1 MREEPGAESSARMWS
16 KLDISLGHWE
26 LWCMTCAQSW
36 SPVLV
41 SHWPRAALR
50 VGVGLDGG
58 VITSWAKGPPFGQG
72 QLRVTV
78 NSQSQ
83 LLRVDTE
90 STTTLAAKETARGM
104 GQLGP
109 SGEQQRAGYGWGGGS
124 EWVGSERQGP
134 APGEPC
140 AMC

>member
-1 MREEPGAESSARMWS
+1 
-16 KLDISLGHWE
+16 
-26 LWCMTCAQSW
+26 MTCAQSW

-41 SHWPRAALR
+41 SHRPRAALR

-72 QLRVTV
+72 QLRVIV

-83 LLRVDTE
+83 LLRMDTE
-90 STTTLAAKETARGM
+90 GTTTLAAKETACGT
-104 GQLGP
+104 GQPGP
-109 SGEQQRAGYGWGGGS
+109 SGEQQSAGYGWGGGS
-124 EWVGSERQGP
+124 EWAGPERQGS

-140 AMC
+140 TMC